1 MFLESPCISYMAQY
15 MSFAPYSQWHMES
28 LYNWEG
34 SFGFSNG
41 GLQWPW
47 ADSMTIGCGGA
58 DRSHYTFF
66 DYLCIAVFIDVTCL
80 KDSFSRGGVIGNPS
94 GS

>member
-1 MFLESPCISYMAQY
+1 
-15 MSFAPYSQWHMES
+15 
-28 LYNWEG
+28 
-34 SFGFSNG
+34 
-41 GLQWPW
+41 
-47 ADSMTIGCGGA
+47 MTIGCGGA